1 MKKIN
6 MILIA
11 LVLCITMAALAPAQV
26 MAAANGNGTLYV
38 SEVKVGMGETSEE
51 AAKELL
57 AEGYTILTENG
68 EYADLNE
75 DAGTNS
81 GMKKGPVDK
90 IVYIGYK
97 TTTNPKEAITD
108 LAVMNMNGGYSTEDY
123 EVLMNNHMEGEIK
136 PFVNRFI
143 DALKEYRENYNK
155 PADTLNHKRADFY
168 RQMLNKL
175 TDDDASDKPLGD
187 MLLNETKYEMGDD
200 AYDALTVQ
208 EQENHADI
216 LTIMMEGNGKAILLL
231 ETLITKATDSGDDT
245 WIDRFLKT
253 STDDLKAQIKK
264 DNPNLTTEADIIAE
278 MDKTYNDVAKQIYA
292 KWDTFREAITAH
304 DDTVN
309 EVMNTEIKTDE
320 NIKEKVENIDF
331 ENPTKEDAETA
342 VEVVKEN
349 TEINV
354 AMLKAEEAAVI
365 DYLDETETEDGT
377 LLEFFDRDK
386 SELEGENIR
395 QLYPIAA
402 ALSPG
407 QIAGLD
413 FLSIID
419 LFSMAIADEKGF
431 DEATIPEYAAASIY
445 QDVDRAIYEP
455 GGVAI
460 TDQALRDKKNEL
472 DDDSDFMLSPLGFV
486 FWGLTAGSAIST
498 LVTIGFNQGY
508 IKDMLSAY
516 YKANRAADSAKGWAQ
531 GYSNAMASGDELN
544 LFSYERE
551 IAEALDEYDAAVAE
565 VTKFSSKASFT
576 KYLALGFTVLTA
588 LLAAYS
594 IYTTLDQ
601 MFAYYKVTFKSIPVY
616 MVERAD
622 ITETVN
628 GKEVMIKNE
637 TAYYKVALCNRK
649 QGKSDIEKD
658 NYRVLRDHNDLNGD
672 VGKQW
677 LALYYV
683 KYKEGRPILADSLK
697 VVKGDKKLPGGY
709 ETGIHRFGEG
719 AAFNL
724 THKYYCYNDGPDGTF
739 VYFKNDGKTI
749 NQLLGIDT
757 TTSGSL
763 FSAGSM
769 ALGAGIG
776 LILGGGIVALIMS
789 ARKKRKEEHAI

>member
-1 MKKIN
+1 MKKLC
-6 MILIA
+6 MTFIA
-11 LVLCITMAALAPAQV
+11 LILCAALAALAPAQV
-26 MAAANGNGTLYV
+26 TAAANNNTLYV
-38 SEVKVGMGETSEE
+38 SEVKVGLGETSEE

-57 AEGYTILTENG
+57 AEGYTILTEDG

-81 GMKKGPVDK
+81 GMKKGPTDK

-136 PFVNRFI
+136 PFVIRFV
-143 DALKEYRENYNK
+143 DALNEYRENYNK
-155 PADTLNHKRADFY
+155 PADTLNHKRADYY

-175 TDDDASDKPLGD
+175 TDDDTGDKPLGD
-187 MLLNETKYEMGDD
+187 LLLNKTKYELGDSAYNALSD
-200 AYDALTVQ
+200 A
-208 EQENHADI
+208 EKKNHADI
-216 LTIMMEGNGKAILLL
+216 LTILMQGNGKAILLL
-231 ETLITKATDSGDDT
+231 ETLITKATDAGDDT

-253 STDDLKAQIKK
+253 STDDLKEQIKK
-264 DNPNLTTEADIIAE
+264 DNPNLTTEADIVAE
-278 MDKTYNDVAKQIYA
+278 LDKTYNDTAKKIYE
-292 KWDTFREAITAH
+292 KWDAFREAITAH

-309 EVMNTEIKTDE
+309 EVMNTEITTDE
-320 NIKEKVENIDF
+320 SLKEKVENIDY
-331 ENPTKEDAETA
+331 ENPSKEDAETA
-342 VEVVKEN
+342 LEVVKEN

-354 AMLKAEEAAVI
+354 ALMKAEESAVI

-377 LLEFFDRDK
+377 LLEFFDRDR

-402 ALSPG
+402 ALSDG

-413 FLSIID
+413 FLSITD
-419 LFSMAIADEKGF
+419 MFSMAIADEAGF
-431 DEATIPEYAAASIY
+431 DEATVPEYAAASIY

-544 LFSYERE
+544 LFTYERE
-551 IAEALDEYDAAVAE
+551 IADALGEYDATVAE
-565 VTKFSSKASFT
+565 VTKFSSKAHFT
-576 KYLALGFTVLTA
+576 KYLALGFAVLTA

-601 MFAYYKVTFKSIPVY
+601 MFAYYKVTFKSIPTY

-628 GKEVMIKNE
+628 GKEIMIKNE

-649 QGKSDIEKD
+649 QGKTQIEKD
-658 NYRVLRDHNDLNGD
+658 NYRVLGNHNDLNGD

-697 VVKGDKKLPGGY
+697 VVKGDKNLPGGY
-709 ETGIHRFGEG
+709 ETGIHRFGES

-739 VYFKNDGKTI
+739 VYFKNAAQTI
-749 NQLLGIDT
+749 DQLIGADEAPA
-757 TTSGSL
+757 SGSM
-763 FSAGSM
+763 FSGGSL
-769 ALGAGIG
+769 AIGAVIG
-776 LILGGGIVALIMS
+776 VIVGGGIVALIMF
-789 ARKKRKEEHAI
+789 ATRKRKKEAA